1 MVMAK
6 DDIFHLLQTQRRRD
20 VLRYLQGR
28 DGPIELRD
36 LAEQVAA
43 WEQETPIESL
53 TSSERQRVYISLYQ
67 THLPK
72 LDEHEI
78 VEYNKDRGLVERC
91 SRADQLELY
100 LDVQRQR
107 PAHDPWPRRYGGVVV
122 LCGVL
127 SGGAVV
133 LGELSSPGWI
143 TPLVLT
149 PIGLLAI
156 AHWWSNRSE
165 PEREFDLP

>member
-1 MVMAK
+1 MLPK

-20 VLRYLQGR
+20 VLRYLQDR
-28 DGPIELRD
+28 NGPIELRN

-43 WEQETPIESL
+43 WEQETTIESL

-78 VEYNKDRGLVERC
+78 VDYNKDRGLVERC
-91 SRADQLELY
+91 PRASQLESY
-100 LDVQRQR
+100 LDVQSQQPVR
-107 PAHDPWPRRYGGVVV
+107 DPWPRRYGTVVL

-127 SGGAVV
+127 SGGAIV
-133 LGELSSPGWI
+133 LGEFSSPFWL
-143 TPLVLT
+143 TLLVLAAV
-149 PIGLLAI
+149 GLVAV
-156 AHWWSNRSE
+156 AHWRSNRGE
-165 PEREFDLP
+165 LDRESVLS